1 MKIAITVKDKNPG
14 SQIDLRFGRCA
25 FFAIYTDEDKQW
37 RFLPNPGAGEGTGAG
52 VKAAQFILEEGVDL
66 LFTGE
71 LGPNAMQTIEAAGIK
86 VYSLPEIPATE
97 ALERYI
103 RGELESMGNG
113 EKNKVSRATADEG
126 MREKAAGARER
137 VAIATEGASV
147 AQHFGRCPSYTLVD
161 IENGKVVGKNVIAN
175 PGHEPGF
182 LPRFLGERGVHCIIA
197 GGMGPRAQGLFA
209 EQSIRTVIGVTGL
222 VEEVIE
228 NYLSGS
234 LEAGESFCEHGSG
247 GHECHH

>member
-1 MKIAITVKDKNPG
+1 MKIAITVKEKDPG
-14 SQIDLRFGRCA
+14 SQVDLRFGRCA
-25 FFAIYTDEDKQW
+25 YFAIYNDENKQW
-37 RFLPNPGAGEGTGAG
+37 RFLPNPGAGEGSGAG

-66 LFTGE
+66 LLTGE
-71 LGPNAMQTIEAAGIK
+71 LGPNARQAIEASGIK
-86 VYSLPEIPATE
+86 VYSIPEIIAFE
-97 ALERYI
+97 ALERCS
-103 RGELESMGNG
+103 RGELENMASGD
-113 EKNKVSRATADEG
+113 EKKTGRAVKDKG
-126 MREKAAGARER
+126 VQEKAAGARER
-137 VAIATEGASV
+137 VAIATDGARV

-182 LPRFLGERGVHCIIA
+182 LPRFLGEKGVDCIIA

-209 EQSIRTVIGVTGL
+209 EQSIRTIIGIAGQ

-228 NYLSGS
+228 NYLSGT